1 MTAIFERVL
10 NMSLTGSI
18 VIAVV
23 LLARLLLRRAPK
35 IYSYMLWA
43 VVLFRL
49 LCPISLSA
57 GLSVLKPLPVTTSQ
71 GLSTVTYRP
80 VEPVTPASG
89 ELGQEVARPESAETV
104 KAKTG
109 AQAMTLA
116 AAVWL
121 TVGGALAGCSLV
133 QYTVLRRKLREA
145 VPYRGEILLS
155 DNIRTPFVMGVL
167 SPKIYLPWDTPQEE
181 RRFIIAHERQHIH
194 RGDPLWKL
202 LGYLALCV
210 HWFNPLVWLAFFL
223 GGKDMEMSCD
233 EAVLNRLGEDIR
245 ADYSQALLRL
255 ATHKRLIAG
264 MPLAFGEGETK
275 GRVRNMARWRRPK
288 VWVSGICAV
297 LCLAVLAV
305 CALNPQKSDST
316 PVGAV
321 VTAEERLNIRAKA
334 SASSVVVGSYE
345 HGTAITILERKG
357 GWGRTDRGWIA
368 LDYVTLSEDSIS
380 GTTGSA
386 SISGTT
392 GSASMGIWG
401 LYYTLPEG
409 CVQVTLEA
417 SQERNEQELRE
428 GNTVIGGVRA
438 FKIPSDI
445 SGADWLEELVFPEWG
460 MENVGYMASGTLASG
475 YTVEFFSDVPE
486 GQPKTLLNRHN
497 VYLWENRIYDV
508 WFNEYTVSP
517 EVESAILRTVSFGSD
532 TAEVSSSVPIDLA
545 MLPESVS
552 LKSGENGAILFVKD
566 GETIGAIDTYDIPD
580 SVENPYADFKWLA
593 EAGVSDADDQM
604 IIEKELIL
612 SGGSSLYGDW
622 EIEVESDVIPS
633 QPQTVK
639 RWHTF
644 FIAERKVYDVWFDLT
659 KISEGEYWNLMSLM
673 VNGEPEETTLG
684 QDAHW
689 GESFLSNDGTVSFQ
703 ADISY
708 DPTEPAEEGT
718 LSAPE
723 MLAAVKREMQAGT
736 MDGFGLGTKEMGY
749 TDVEC
754 FVNLTDLVLETR
766 KTDSGE
772 EIPQLIVMGFVIY
785 KFSDGNTIGQELGI
799 HELMAL
805 DARDGSFLSGFGR
818 VS

>member
-10 NMSLTGSI
+10 NMSLTGGI

-23 LLARLLLRRAPK
+23 LLVRLLLRRAPK

-80 VEPVTPASG
+80 VEPVIPAYG
-89 ELGQEVARPESAETV
+89 EIGQEVARAESAETV
-104 KAKTG
+104 KTETG

-133 QYTVLRRKLREA
+133 QYIVLRRKLREA

-321 VTAEERLNIRAKA
+321 VTAEKPLNIRAEA
-334 SASSVVVGSYE
+334 SALSAVVGSYE
-345 HGTAITILERKG
+345 PGTAITILERRD
-357 GWGRTDRGWIA
+357 GWGRTDRGWIFM
-368 LDYVTLSEDSIS
+368 DYVTLSENALF
-380 GTTGSA
+380 GTTGEA
-386 SISGTT
+386 SI
-392 GSASMGIWG
+392 GIWD

-409 CVQVTLEA
+409 CVQMTLEA
-417 SQERNEQELRE
+417 SEDRDEEELRE

-460 MENVGYMASGTLASG
+460 MENVGYSAGGNLTSG

-508 WFNEYTVSP
+508 WFNGYTVSP
-517 EVESAILRTVSFGSD
+517 EVESAILNTLSFGIEK
-532 TAEVSSSVPIDLA
+532 AVIPSSLPIDLA
-545 MLPESVS
+545 MLPENVS
-552 LKSGENGAILFVKD
+552 LKSGKNRAILFVKD
-566 GETIGAIDTYDIPD
+566 GETVGQIDTYDIPD
-580 SVENPYADFKWLA
+580 SVENPYVDYYPWLA
-593 EAGVSDADDQM
+593 EAGISDVNDY
-604 IIEKELIL
+604 ELIR

-622 EIEVESDVIPS
+622 DLQAESDVIPG

-659 KISEGEYWNLMSLM
+659 KISEGEYRNLMSLM
-673 VNGEPEETTLG
+673 VNGEPEETTLS

-708 DPTEPAEEGT
+708 DPTAPAEEGT

-736 MDGFGLGTKEMGY
+736 MDGFGLGTKELGY

-785 KFSDGNTIGQELGI
+785 RFSDGNTVGQELGI

>member
-1 MTAIFERVL
+1 MMAIFERVL

-35 IYSYMLWA
+35 VYSYMLWS

-57 GLSVLKPLPVTTSQ
+57 GLSVLKPLPVTTTQ

-89 ELGQEVARPESAETV
+89 EIGQEDAKPESAETA
-104 KAKTG
+104 KAETG
-109 AQAMTLA
+109 DQAITLA

-133 QYTVLRRKLREA
+133 QYTILRRKLREA

-155 DNIRTPFVMGVL
+155 DKIRTPFVMGVL

-202 LGYLALCV
+202 LGYAALCI

-321 VTAEERLNIRAKA
+321 VTAEKPLNIRAEA
-334 SASSVVVGSYE
+334 SALSAVVGSYE
-345 HGTAITILERKG
+345 PGTAITILERKD
-357 GWGRTDRGWIA
+357 GWGRTDRGWIFM
-368 LDYVTLSEDSIS
+368 DYVTLSENALF
-380 GTTGSA
+380 GTIGEA
-386 SISGTT
+386 SI
-392 GSASMGIWG
+392 GIWD

-409 CVQVTLEA
+409 CVQMTLEA
-417 SQERNEQELRE
+417 SEDRDEEELRE

-460 MENVGYMASGTLASG
+460 MENVGYMASGTLNSG

-508 WFNEYTVSP
+508 WFNGYTVSP
-517 EVESAILRTVSFGSD
+517 EVESAILNTLSFGIEK
-532 TAEVSSSVPIDLA
+532 AVIPSSLPIDLA

-552 LKSGENGAILFVKD
+552 LKSGKNRAILFVKD
-566 GETIGAIDTYDIPD
+566 GETVGQIDTYDIPD
-580 SVENPYADFKWLA
+580 SVENPYADFDWLA
-593 EAGVSDADDQM
+593 EAGVSDVSDSSLARM
-604 IIEKELIL
+604 A
-612 SGGSSLYGDW
+612 GGSLYGDW
-622 EIEVESDVIPS
+622 ELTAESDVPPG
-633 QPQTVK
+633 QPQTVN
-639 RWHTF
+639 RMHTF
-644 FIAERKVYDVWFDLT
+644 FIADRKVYDVWFDLM
-659 KISEGEYWNLMSLM
+659 KISAGEYGNLMSLM
-673 VNGEPEETTLG
+673 VNGEPEETTVATQPPQEG
-684 QDAHW
+684 SEYW
-689 GESFLSNDGTVSFQ
+689 GESFPSDDGTVTFQ
-703 ADISY
+703 ADVYY
-708 DPTEPAEEGT
+708 DPAQLTGEGVMTPAE
-718 LSAPE
+718 LIS
-723 MLAAVKREMQAGT
+723 AVKREMQAGT

-754 FVNLTDLVLETR
+754 FVNLTGLHLEQRQEKPVLVVE
-766 KTDSGE
+766 
-772 EIPQLIVMGFVIY
+772 GFVIY

>member
-57 GLSVLKPLPVTTSQ
+57 GLSVLKPLPVTTTQ

-89 ELGQEVARPESAETV
+89 EIGQENARQESAETG

-155 DNIRTPFVMGVL
+155 DKIRTPFVMGVL

-202 LGYLALCV
+202 LGYAALCV

-316 PVGAV
+316 PMRAV
-321 VTAEERLNIRAKA
+321 VTTEKPLNIRAEA
-334 SASSVVVGSYE
+334 SARSVVVGRYE
-345 HGTAITILERKG
+345 PGTAITILERKD
-357 GWGRTDRGWIA
+357 GWGRTDRGWIFM
-368 LDYVTLSEDSIS
+368 DYVTLSENALFGI
-380 GTTGSA
+380 TGEA
-386 SISGTT
+386 SI
-392 GSASMGIWG
+392 GIWD

-409 CVQVTLEA
+409 CVQMTLEA
-417 SQERNEQELRE
+417 SEDRDEEELRE

-517 EVESAILRTVSFGSD
+517 EVESAILKTVSFGSD
-532 TAEVSSSVPIDLA
+532 TAVIPSSLPIDLA

-552 LKSGENGAILFVKD
+552 LKSGKNRAILFVKD
-566 GETIGAIDTYDIPD
+566 GETVGQIDTYDIPD
-580 SVENPYADFKWLA
+580 SVENPYVDYYPWLA
-593 EAGVSDADDQM
+593 EAGISDVNDY
-604 IIEKELIL
+604 ELIR

-622 EIEVESDVIPS
+622 ELTAESDVIPG

-659 KISEGEYWNLMSLM
+659 KISEGEYRNLMSLM
-673 VNGEPEETTLG
+673 VNGEPEETTIATQSPQEG
-684 QDAHW
+684 SEYW
-689 GESFLSNDGTVSFQ
+689 GESFLSDDGTVTFQ
-703 ADISY
+703 ADVYY
-708 DPTEPAEEGT
+708 DPAQLTGEGVMTQAE
-718 LSAPE
+718 LIS
-723 MLAAVKREMQAGT
+723 AVKREMQAGT

-754 FVNLTDLVLETR
+754 FVNLTGLHLEQRQEKPVLVVE
-766 KTDSGE
+766 
-772 EIPQLIVMGFVIY
+772 GFVIY

-818 VS
+818 AS

>member
-80 VEPVTPASG
+80 VEPVIPASG
-89 ELGQEVARPESAETV
+89 EIGQEDVRPEPAETV
-104 KAKTG
+104 KAETG
-109 AQAMTLA
+109 LQAMTLA
-116 AAVWL
+116 AAIWL

-133 QYTVLRRKLREA
+133 QYIVLRRKLREA
-145 VPYRGEILLS
+145 APYRGEVYLS
-155 DNIRTPFVMGVL
+155 DSIATPFVMGVIA
-167 SPKIYLPWDTPQEE
+167 PKIYLPSDTPIAE
-181 RRFIIAHERQHIH
+181 RRFIIAHERHHLH

-316 PVGAV
+316 PMGAV
-321 VTAEERLNIRAKA
+321 VTAEKRLNIRAEA
-334 SASSVVVGSYE
+334 SARSAVVGRYE
-345 HGTAITILERKG
+345 PGTAITILERKD
-357 GWGRTDRGWIA
+357 GWGRTDRGWIFM
-368 LDYVTLSEDSIS
+368 DYVTLSENALF
-380 GTTGSA
+380 GTIGEA
-386 SISGTT
+386 SI
-392 GSASMGIWG
+392 GIWD

-409 CVQVTLEA
+409 CVQMTLEA
-417 SQERNEQELRE
+417 SEDRDEEELRE

-532 TAEVSSSVPIDLA
+532 TAAIPSSLPIDLA
-545 MLPESVS
+545 MLPENVS
-552 LKSGENGAILFVKD
+552 LKSGKNRAILFVKD
-566 GETIGAIDTYDIPD
+566 GETVGQIDTYDIPD
-580 SVENPYADFKWLA
+580 SVENPYVDYYPWLA
-593 EAGVSDADDQM
+593 EAGISDVNDY
-604 IIEKELIL
+604 ELIR

-622 EIEVESDVIPS
+622 DLQAESDVIPG

-673 VNGEPEETTLG
+673 VNGEPEETTLS

-708 DPTEPAEEGT
+708 DPTAPAEEGT

>member
-80 VEPVTPASG
+80 VEPVIPASG
-89 ELGQEVARPESAETV
+89 EIGQEAARPEPAETV
-104 KAKTG
+104 KTETV

-133 QYTVLRRKLREA
+133 QYIVLRRKLREA
-145 VPYRGEILLS
+145 APYRGEILLS
-155 DNIRTPFVMGVL
+155 DKIRTPFVMGVL
-167 SPKIYLPWDTPQEE
+167 SPRIYLPWDTPQEE

-321 VTAEERLNIRAKA
+321 VTTEKPLNIRAEA
-334 SASSVVVGSYE
+334 SARSAVVGSYE
-345 HGTAITILERKG
+345 PGTAITILERRD
-357 GWGRTDRGWIA
+357 GWGRTDRGWIFM
-368 LDYVTLSEDSIS
+368 DYVTLSENALF
-380 GTTGSA
+380 GTTGEA
-386 SISGTT
+386 SI
-392 GSASMGIWG
+392 GIWD

-409 CVQVTLEA
+409 CVQMTLEA
-417 SQERNEQELRE
+417 SEDRDEEELRE

-552 LKSGENGAILFVKD
+552 LKSGKNRAILFVKD

-580 SVENPYADFKWLA
+580 SVENPYVAYYPWLA
-593 EAGVSDADDQM
+593 EAGISDVNDY
-604 IIEKELIL
+604 ELIR

-622 EIEVESDVIPS
+622 ELTAESDVIPG

-673 VNGEPEETTLG
+673 VNGEPEETTLS

-689 GESFLSNDGTVSFQ
+689 DESFLSNDGTVSFQ

-708 DPTEPAEEGT
+708 DPTAPAEEGT

-772 EIPQLIVMGFVIY
+772 EIAQLIVMGFVIY

-799 HELMAL
+799 RELMAL

>member
-57 GLSVLKPLPVTTSQ
+57 GLSVLKPLPVTTTQ

-80 VEPVTPASG
+80 VEPVVPASG
-89 ELGQEVARPESAETV
+89 EIGQEAARPEPAETV
-104 KAKTG
+104 KTETG

-133 QYTVLRRKLREA
+133 QYIVLRRKLREA
-145 VPYRGEILLS
+145 APYRGEVYLS
-155 DNIRTPFVMGVL
+155 DSIATPFVMGVIA
-167 SPKIYLPWDTPQEE
+167 PKIYLPSDTPKAE
-181 RRFIIAHERQHIH
+181 RRFIIAHERHHLH

-305 CALNPQKSDST
+305 CALNPQKADST

-321 VTAEERLNIRAKA
+321 VTTEKPLNIRAEA
-334 SASSVVVGSYE
+334 SALSAVVGSYE
-345 HGTAITILERKG
+345 PGTAITILERKD
-357 GWGRTDRGWIA
+357 GWGRTDRGWIFM
-368 LDYVTLSEDSIS
+368 DYVTLSEDSIS
-380 GTTGSA
+380 GTTGEA
-386 SISGTT
+386 SI
-392 GSASMGIWG
+392 GIWD

-409 CVQVTLEA
+409 CVQMTLEA
-417 SQERNEQELRE
+417 SEDRDEEELRE

-460 MENVGYMASGTLASG
+460 MENVGYMASGTLNSG

-486 GQPKTLLNRHN
+486 GQPKTLRNRHN
-497 VYLWENRIYDV
+497 VYWWENRIYDV

-517 EVESAILRTVSFGSD
+517 EVESAILKTVSFGSD
-532 TAEVSSSVPIDLA
+532 TAAIPSSLPIDLA

-604 IIEKELIL
+604 IIDKELIL

-622 EIEVESDVIPS
+622 EIEVESDVIPG

-659 KISEGEYWNLMSLM
+659 KISEGEYRNLMSLM
-673 VNGEPEETTLG
+673 VNGEPEETTLS

-703 ADISY
+703 ADVYY
-708 DPTEPAEEGT
+708 DPAQLTGEGVMTQAE
-718 LSAPE
+718 LIS
-723 MLAAVKREMQAGT
+723 AVKREMQAGT

-754 FVNLTDLVLETR
+754 FVNLTGLHLEQRQEKPVLVVE
-766 KTDSGE
+766 
-772 EIPQLIVMGFVIY
+772 GFVIY
-785 KFSDGNTIGQELGI
+785 KFSDGNSIGQELGI
-799 HELMAL
+799 RELMAL

>member
-80 VEPVTPASG
+80 VEPVIPASG
-89 ELGQEVARPESAETV
+89 EIGQEDARPEPAETV
-104 KAKTG
+104 KAATG

-133 QYTVLRRKLREA
+133 QYIVLRRKLREA
-145 VPYRGEILLS
+145 VPYRGEILIS
-155 DNIRTPFVMGVL
+155 DKIRTPFVMGVL

-202 LGYLALCV
+202 LGYLALCI

-321 VTAEERLNIRAKA
+321 VTAEKPLNIRAEA
-334 SASSVVVGSYE
+334 SALSAVVGSYE
-345 HGTAITILERKG
+345 PGTAITILERKDD
-357 GWGRTDRGWIA
+357 WGRTDLGWIA
-368 LDYVTLSEDSIS
+368 LDYVTLSENAIS
-380 GTTGSA
+380 GTTGAA
-386 SISGTT
+386 SI
-392 GSASMGIWG
+392 GIWD

-409 CVQVTLEA
+409 CVQMTLEA
-417 SQERNEQELRE
+417 SEDRNEKELRE

-460 MENVGYMASGTLASG
+460 MENVGYMASGTLNSG
-475 YTVEFFSDVPE
+475 YTVDFFSDVPE

-532 TAEVSSSVPIDLA
+532 TLAVPSSVPIDLA
-545 MLPESVS
+545 MLPENVS
-552 LKSGENGAILFVKD
+552 LKSGKNRAILFVKD
-566 GETIGAIDTYDIPD
+566 GETIGAIDTFDIPD
-580 SVENPYADFKWLA
+580 SVENPYADFDWLA
-593 EAGVSDADDQM
+593 EAGVADVSDSSLARM
-604 IIEKELIL
+604 A
-612 SGGSSLYGDW
+612 GSSLYGDW
-622 EIEVESDVIPS
+622 ELTAESDVPPG
-633 QPQTVK
+633 QPQTVN
-639 RWHTF
+639 RMHTF
-644 FIAERKVYDVWFDLT
+644 FIADRKVYDVWFDLT
-659 KISEGEYWNLMSLM
+659 KISEGEYQNLMSLM
-673 VNGEPEETTLG
+673 VNGEPEETTVATQPSQEG
-684 QDAHW
+684 SEYW
-689 GESFLSNDGTVSFQ
+689 GESFLSDDGTVTFQ
-703 ADISY
+703 ADVYY
-708 DPTEPAEEGT
+708 DPAQLTGEGVMTPAE
-718 LSAPE
+718 LIS
-723 MLAAVKREMQAGT
+723 AVKREMQAGT

-754 FVNLTDLVLETR
+754 FVNLNLLHLEQRQEKQVLVVE
-766 KTDSGE
+766 
-772 EIPQLIVMGFVIY
+772 GFVIY

>member
-49 LCPISLSA
+49 LCPFSLSA
-57 GLSVLKPLPVTTSQ
+57 GLSVLKPLPVTTTQ

-80 VEPVTPASG
+80 VESVTPASG
-89 ELGQEVARPESAETV
+89 ETGQEKAKPESAETA
-104 KAKTG
+104 KAEAGLQT
-109 AQAMTLA
+109 MTLA

-121 TVGGALAGCSLV
+121 TVSGALAGCSLV

-155 DNIRTPFVMGVL
+155 DKIRTPFVMGVL

-321 VTAEERLNIRAKA
+321 VTTEKPLNIRAKA
-334 SASSVVVGSYE
+334 SALSAVVGSYE
-345 HGTAITILERKG
+345 PGTAITILERKDD
-357 GWGRTDRGWIA
+357 WGRTDLGWIA
-368 LDYVTLSEDSIS
+368 LHYVTLSENAIS
-380 GTTGSA
+380 GITGP
-386 SISGTT
+386 
-392 GSASMGIWG
+392 ASMGIWD

-409 CVQVTLEA
+409 CVQMTLEA
-417 SQERNEQELRE
+417 SEDRNEKELRE

-497 VYLWENRIYDV
+497 VYWWENRIYDV
-508 WFNEYTVSP
+508 WFNGYTVSP
-517 EVESAILRTVSFGSD
+517 EVESAILNTLSFGSE
-532 TAEVSSSVPIDLA
+532 TAAVPSSLPIDLA

-566 GETIGAIDTYDIPD
+566 GETVGQIDTYDIPD
-580 SVENPYADFKWLA
+580 SVENPYVDYYPWLA
-593 EAGVSDADDQM
+593 EAGISDVNDD
-604 IIEKELIL
+604 ELIR

-622 EIEVESDVIPS
+622 ELTAESDVIPG

-673 VNGEPEETTLG
+673 VNGEPEETTLS

-708 DPTEPAEEGT
+708 DPTAPAEEGT
-718 LSAPE
+718 MSAPE

-736 MDGFGLGTKEMGY
+736 MDGFGLGTKELGY

-785 KFSDGNTIGQELGI
+785 RFSDGNTIGQELGI

>member
-80 VEPVTPASG
+80 VEPVIPASG
-89 ELGQEVARPESAETV
+89 ETGQEVARPEPAETV
-104 KAKTG
+104 KAETG
-109 AQAMTLA
+109 AQTMTLA

-155 DNIRTPFVMGVL
+155 DKIRTPFVMGVL

-181 RRFIIAHERQHIH
+181 RHFIIAHERQHIH

-297 LCLAVLAV
+297 LCLVVLAV

-316 PVGAV
+316 PMGAV
-321 VTAEERLNIRAKA
+321 VTTEKPLNIRAKA
-334 SASSVVVGSYE
+334 SASSVVVGRYE
-345 HGTAITILERKG
+345 PGTAITILERRD
-357 GWGRTDRGWIA
+357 GWGRTDRGWIFM
-368 LDYVTLSEDSIS
+368 DYVTLSENAIS

-386 SISGTT
+386 IIAIT
-392 GSASMGIWG
+392 GSASIDVWD

-409 CVQVTLEA
+409 CTQMTVEA
-417 SQERNEQELRE
+417 GEDRNEQELRE

-460 MENVGYMASGTLASG
+460 MENVGYMASGSLASG

-517 EVESAILRTVSFGSD
+517 EVENAILKTVSFGSD
-532 TAEVSSSVPIDLA
+532 TLAVPSSVPIDLA
-545 MLPESVS
+545 MLPENVS
-552 LKSGENGAILFVKD
+552 QKSGENGAILFVKD

-580 SVENPYADFKWLA
+580 SVENPYADFDWLA
-593 EAGVSDADDQM
+593 EAGVADVSDSSLARM
-604 IIEKELIL
+604 A
-612 SGGSSLYGDW
+612 GSSLYGDW
-622 EIEVESDVIPS
+622 DLQAESDVIPG

-644 FIAERKVYDVWFDLT
+644 FIADRKVYDVWFDLT
-659 KISEGEYWNLMSLM
+659 KISEGEYRNLMSLM
-673 VNGEPEETTLG
+673 VNGEPEETTVATQPSQEG
-684 QDAHW
+684 SEYW
-689 GESFLSNDGTVSFQ
+689 GESFPSDDGTVTFQ
-703 ADISY
+703 ADVYY
-708 DPTEPAEEGT
+708 DPAQLTGEGI

-754 FVNLTDLVLETR
+754 FVNLTGLHLEQRQEKPVLVVE
-766 KTDSGE
+766 
-772 EIPQLIVMGFVIY
+772 GFVIY
-785 KFSDGNTIGQELGI
+785 KFSDGNSIGQELGI
-799 HELMAL
+799 RELMAL

>member
-80 VEPVTPASG
+80 VEPVIPAFG
-89 ELGQEVARPESAETV
+89 EIGQEDARPEPAETV
-104 KAKTG
+104 KTETG

-133 QYTVLRRKLREA
+133 QYIVLRRKLREA
-145 VPYRGEILLS
+145 APYRGEVYLS
-155 DNIRTPFVMGVL
+155 DSIATPFVMGVIA
-167 SPKIYLPWDTPQEE
+167 PKIYLPSDTPKAE
-181 RRFIIAHERQHIH
+181 RRFIIAHERHHLH

-233 EAVLNRLGEDIR
+233 EAVLNCLGEDIR

-321 VTAEERLNIRAKA
+321 VTAEKPLNIRAKA

-345 HGTAITILERKG
+345 PGTAITILERKG
-357 GWGRTDRGWIA
+357 GWGRTDRGWIFM
-368 LDYVTLSEDSIS
+368 DYVTLSENAIS

-386 SISGTT
+386 IIAIT
-392 GSASMGIWG
+392 GSASIDVWD

-409 CVQVTLEA
+409 CTQMTVEA
-417 SQERNEQELRE
+417 GEDRNEQELRE

-486 GQPKTLLNRHN
+486 GQPKTLRNRHN
-497 VYLWENRIYDV
+497 VYWWENRIYDV

-517 EVESAILRTVSFGSD
+517 EVESAILNTLSFGSE
-532 TAEVSSSVPIDLA
+532 TAIPSSLPIDLA

-552 LKSGENGAILFVKD
+552 LKSGKNRAILFVKD

-580 SVENPYADFKWLA
+580 SVENPYADFDWLA
-593 EAGVSDADDQM
+593 EAGISDVNDD
-604 IIEKELIL
+604 ELIR
-612 SGGSSLYGDW
+612 SGGSSHYGDW
-622 EIEVESDVIPS
+622 DLQAESDVIPG
-633 QPQTVK
+633 QPQMVK

-673 VNGEPEETTLG
+673 VNGEPEETTLS

-689 GESFLSNDGTVSFQ
+689 DESFLSNDGTVSFQ

-708 DPTEPAEEGT
+708 DPTAPAEEGT

-736 MDGFGLGTKEMGY
+736 MDGFGLGTKELGY
-749 TDVEC
+749 TGVEC

>member
-80 VEPVTPASG
+80 VEPVIPASG
-89 ELGQEVARPESAETV
+89 ELGQEDERPEPAETV

-133 QYTVLRRKLREA
+133 QYIVLRRKLREA
-145 VPYRGEILLS
+145 APYRGEVYLS
-155 DNIRTPFVMGVL
+155 DSIATPFVMGVIA
-167 SPKIYLPWDTPQEE
+167 PKIYLPSDTPKAE
-181 RRFIIAHERQHIH
+181 RRFIIAHERHHLH

-297 LCLAVLAV
+297 LCLVVLAV

-316 PVGAV
+316 PMRAV
-321 VTAEERLNIRAKA
+321 VTTEKPLNIRAEA
-334 SASSVVVGSYE
+334 SARSVVVGRYE
-345 HGTAITILERKG
+345 PGTAITILERRD
-357 GWGRTDRGWIA
+357 GWGRTDRGWIFM
-368 LDYVTLSEDSIS
+368 DYVTLSENALF
-380 GTTGSA
+380 GTTGEA
-386 SISGTT
+386 SI
-392 GSASMGIWG
+392 GIWD

-409 CVQVTLEA
+409 CVQMTLEA
-417 SQERNEQELRE
+417 SEDRDEEELRE

-532 TAEVSSSVPIDLA
+532 TAVIPSSLPIDLA

-552 LKSGENGAILFVKD
+552 LKSGKNRAILFVKD
-566 GETIGAIDTYDIPD
+566 GETVGQIDTYDIPD
-580 SVENPYADFKWLA
+580 SVENPYVDYYPWLA
-593 EAGVSDADDQM
+593 EAGISDVNDY
-604 IIEKELIL
+604 ELIR

-622 EIEVESDVIPS
+622 ELTAESDVIPG

-644 FIAERKVYDVWFDLT
+644 FIADRKVYDVWFDLT

-708 DPTEPAEEGT
+708 DPTAPAEEGT

>member
-80 VEPVTPASG
+80 VEPVIPASG
-89 ELGQEVARPESAETV
+89 EIGQEDARPEPAETV
-104 KAKTG
+104 KAETG
-109 AQAMTLA
+109 DQAMTLA

-155 DNIRTPFVMGVL
+155 DKIRTPFVMGVL

-233 EAVLNRLGEDIR
+233 EAVLDRLGEGIR

-321 VTAEERLNIRAKA
+321 VTTEKPLNIRAEA
-334 SASSVVVGSYE
+334 SARSAVVGRYE
-345 HGTAITILERKG
+345 PGTAITILERKD
-357 GWGRTDRGWIA
+357 GWGRTDRGWIFM
-368 LDYVTLSEDSIS
+368 DYVTLSENALF
-380 GTTGSA
+380 GTTGEA
-386 SISGTT
+386 SI
-392 GSASMGIWG
+392 GIWD

-409 CVQVTLEA
+409 CVQLTLEA
-417 SQERNEQELRE
+417 SEDRDEEELRE

-517 EVESAILRTVSFGSD
+517 EVENAILKTVSFGSD

-545 MLPESVS
+545 MLPENVS
-552 LKSGENGAILFVKD
+552 LKSGKNRAILFVKD
-566 GETIGAIDTYDIPD
+566 GETVGQIDTYDIPD
-580 SVENPYADFKWLA
+580 SVENPYADFDWLA
-593 EAGVSDADDQM
+593 EAGVADVSDSS
-604 IIEKELIL
+604 LIL
-612 SGGSSLYGDW
+612 MAGSSLYGDW
-622 EIEVESDVIPS
+622 DLQAESDVIPG
-633 QPQTVK
+633 QPQTVR

-659 KISEGEYWNLMSLM
+659 KISEGEYRNLMSLM
-673 VNGEPEETTLG
+673 VNGEPEETTVATQPPQEG
-684 QDAHW
+684 SEYW

-703 ADISY
+703 ADVYY
-708 DPTEPAEEGT
+708 DPAQLTGEGVMTQAE
-718 LSAPE
+718 LIS
-723 MLAAVKREMQAGT
+723 AVKREMQAGT

-754 FVNLTDLVLETR
+754 FVNLTGLHLEQRQEKPVLVVE
-766 KTDSGE
+766 
-772 EIPQLIVMGFVIY
+772 GFVIY
-785 KFSDGNTIGQELGI
+785 KFSDGNSIGQELGI
-799 HELMAL
+799 RELMAL

>member
-57 GLSVLKPLPVTTSQ
+57 SLSVLKPLPVTTTQ

-80 VEPVTPASG
+80 VEPVVPAFG
-89 ELGQEVARPESAETV
+89 EIGQEDARPEPAETV
-104 KAKTG
+104 KAETG
-109 AQAMTLA
+109 LQAMTLA

-145 VPYRGEILLS
+145 VPYRGEILIS
-155 DNIRTPFVMGVL
+155 DKIRTPFVMGVL

-202 LGYLALCV
+202 LGYAALCV

-297 LCLAVLAV
+297 LCLVVLAV

-316 PVGAV
+316 PMRAV
-321 VTAEERLNIRAKA
+321 VTTEKPLNIRAEA
-334 SASSVVVGSYE
+334 SARSAVVGRYE
-345 HGTAITILERKG
+345 PGTAITILERRD
-357 GWGRTDRGWIA
+357 GWGRTDRGWIFM
-368 LDYVTLSEDSIS
+368 DYVTLSENALF
-380 GTTGSA
+380 GTTGEA
-386 SISGTT
+386 SI
-392 GSASMGIWG
+392 GIWD

-497 VYLWENRIYDV
+497 VYLWENQIYDV

-517 EVESAILRTVSFGSD
+517 EVESAILRTVRFGSD

-552 LKSGENGAILFVKD
+552 QKSGENGAILFVKD
-566 GETIGAIDTYDIPD
+566 GETVGQIDTYDIPD
-580 SVENPYADFKWLA
+580 SVENPYADFDWLA
-593 EAGVSDADDQM
+593 EAGVADVSDSSLARM
-604 IIEKELIL
+604 A
-612 SGGSSLYGDW
+612 GGSLYGDW
-622 EIEVESDVIPS
+622 ELTAESDVPPG
-633 QPQTVK
+633 QPQTVN
-639 RWHTF
+639 RMHTF
-644 FIAERKVYDVWFDLT
+644 FIAERKVYDVWFDLM
-659 KISEGEYWNLMSLM
+659 KISEGEYRNLMSLM
-673 VNGEPEETTLG
+673 VNGEPEETTVATQPPQEG
-684 QDAHW
+684 SEYW
-689 GESFLSNDGTVSFQ
+689 GESFLSDDGTVSFQ
-703 ADISY
+703 ADVYY
-708 DPTEPAEEGT
+708 DPAQLTGEGVMTPAE
-718 LSAPE
+718 LIS
-723 MLAAVKREMQAGT
+723 AVKREMQAGT

-799 HELMAL
+799 RELMAL

>member
-57 GLSVLKPLPVTTSQ
+57 GLSVLKPLPVTTTQ
-71 GLSTVTYRP
+71 GLSTVTYRS
-80 VEPVTPASG
+80 VEPVIPASG
-89 ELGQEVARPESAETV
+89 EIGQEVARAESAETV
-104 KAKTG
+104 KAETG

-133 QYTVLRRKLREA
+133 QYIVLRRKLREA
-145 VPYRGEILLS
+145 APYRGEVYLS
-155 DNIRTPFVMGVL
+155 DSIATPFVMGVIA
-167 SPKIYLPWDTPQEE
+167 PKIYLPSDTPIAE
-181 RRFIIAHERQHIH
+181 RRFIIAHERHHLH

-202 LGYLALCV
+202 LGYMALCV

-297 LCLAVLAV
+297 LCLVVLAV

-316 PVGAV
+316 PMGAV
-321 VTAEERLNIRAKA
+321 VTTEKPLNIRAKA
-334 SASSVVVGSYE
+334 SASSVVVGRYE
-345 HGTAITILERKG
+345 PGTAITILERRD
-357 GWGRTDRGWIA
+357 GWGRTDRGWIFM
-368 LDYVTLSEDSIS
+368 DYVTLSENAIS

-386 SISGTT
+386 IIAIT
-392 GSASMGIWG
+392 GSASIDVWD

-409 CVQVTLEA
+409 CTQMTVEA
-417 SQERNEQELRE
+417 GEDRNEQELRE

-517 EVESAILRTVSFGSD
+517 EVESAILNTLSFGSE
-532 TAEVSSSVPIDLA
+532 TAIPSSLPIDLA
-545 MLPESVS
+545 MLPENVS

-566 GETIGAIDTYDIPD
+566 GETVGQIDTYDIPD
-580 SVENPYADFKWLA
+580 SVENPYADYYPWLA
-593 EAGVSDADDQM
+593 EAGISDVNDD
-604 IIEKELIL
+604 ELIR

-622 EIEVESDVIPS
+622 DLQAESDVIPG

-673 VNGEPEETTLG
+673 VNGEPEETTLS

-708 DPTEPAEEGT
+708 DPTAPAEEGT

-736 MDGFGLGTKEMGY
+736 MDGFGLGTQEMGY

-805 DARDGSFLSGFGR
+805 DARDGSVLSGFGR

>member
-1 MTAIFERVL
+1 M
-10 NMSLTGSI
+10 
-18 VIAVV
+18 
-23 LLARLLLRRAPK
+23 
-35 IYSYMLWA
+35 
-43 VVLFRL
+43 
-49 LCPISLSA
+49 
-57 GLSVLKPLPVTTSQ
+57 
-71 GLSTVTYRP
+71 
-80 VEPVTPASG
+80 
-89 ELGQEVARPESAETV
+89 
-104 KAKTG
+104 
-109 AQAMTLA
+109 
-116 AAVWL
+116 
-121 TVGGALAGCSLV
+121 
-133 QYTVLRRKLREA
+133 
-145 VPYRGEILLS
+145 
-155 DNIRTPFVMGVL
+155 
-167 SPKIYLPWDTPQEE
+167 
-181 RRFIIAHERQHIH
+181 
-194 RGDPLWKL
+194 
-202 LGYLALCV
+202 
-210 HWFNPLVWLAFFL
+210 
-223 GGKDMEMSCD
+223 
-233 EAVLNRLGEDIR
+233 
-245 ADYSQALLRL
+245 
-255 ATHKRLIAG
+255 
-264 MPLAFGEGETK
+264 
-275 GRVRNMARWRRPK
+275 
-288 VWVSGICAV
+288 

-316 PVGAV
+316 PMGAV
-321 VTAEERLNIRAKA
+321 VTTEKPLNIRAKA

-345 HGTAITILERKG
+345 PGTAITILERKG
-357 GWGRTDRGWIA
+357 GWGRTDRGWIFM
-368 LDYVTLSEDSIS
+368 DYVTLSEN
-380 GTTGSA
+380 A
-386 SISGTT
+386 ISGTT
-392 GSASMGIWG
+392 GSASMGIWD

-475 YTVEFFSDVPE
+475 YTVDFFSDVPE

-497 VYLWENRIYDV
+497 VYLWENQIYDV

-517 EVESAILRTVSFGSD
+517 EVENAILKTVSFGSD
-532 TAEVSSSVPIDLA
+532 TLAVPSSVPIDLA

-552 LKSGENGAILFVKD
+552 LKSGENGATLFVKD

-580 SVENPYADFKWLA
+580 SVENPYADYPWLA
-593 EAGVSDADDQM
+593 EAGISDVNDD
-604 IIEKELIL
+604 ELIR

-622 EIEVESDVIPS
+622 ELTAESDVIPG
-633 QPQTVK
+633 QPQMVK

-673 VNGEPEETTLG
+673 VNGEPEETTLS

-708 DPTEPAEEGT
+708 DPTAPAEEGT

-754 FVNLTDLVLETR
+754 FVNLTGLHLEQRQEKQVLVVE
-766 KTDSGE
+766 
-772 EIPQLIVMGFVIY
+772 GFVIY

>member
-57 GLSVLKPLPVTTSQ
+57 GLSVLKPLPVTTTQ

-80 VEPVTPASG
+80 VEPVIPASG
-89 ELGQEVARPESAETV
+89 EIGQEDARPEPAETV
-104 KAKTG
+104 KAETSL
-109 AQAMTLA
+109 QAMTLA

-133 QYTVLRRKLREA
+133 QYIVLRRKLREA
-145 VPYRGEILLS
+145 APYRGEVYLS
-155 DNIRTPFVMGVL
+155 DSIATPFVMGVIA
-167 SPKIYLPWDTPQEE
+167 PKIYLPSDTPIAE
-181 RRFIIAHERQHIH
+181 RRFIIAHERHHLH

-297 LCLAVLAV
+297 LCLVVLAV

-321 VTAEERLNIRAKA
+321 VTTEKRLNIRAEA
-334 SASSVVVGSYE
+334 SARSAVVGRYE
-345 HGTAITILERKG
+345 PGTAITILERKD
-357 GWGRTDRGWIA
+357 GWGRTDRGWIFM
-368 LDYVTLSEDSIS
+368 DYVTLSENALF
-380 GTTGSA
+380 GTIGEA
-386 SISGTT
+386 SI
-392 GSASMGIWG
+392 GIWD

-409 CVQVTLEA
+409 CVQMTLEA
-417 SQERNEQELRE
+417 SEDRDEEELRE

-497 VYLWENRIYDV
+497 VYLWENQIYDV

-517 EVESAILRTVSFGSD
+517 EVENAILKTVSFGSD
-532 TAEVSSSVPIDLA
+532 TLAVPSSVPIDLA
-545 MLPESVS
+545 MLPENVS
-552 LKSGENGAILFVKD
+552 QKSGENGAILFVKD

-580 SVENPYADFKWLA
+580 SVENPYVDYYPWLA
-593 EAGVSDADDQM
+593 EAGISDVNDY
-604 IIEKELIL
+604 ELIR

-622 EIEVESDVIPS
+622 ELTAESDVIPG

-673 VNGEPEETTLG
+673 VNGEPEETTVATQPSQEG
-684 QDAHW
+684 SEYW

-708 DPTEPAEEGT
+708 DPTAPAEEGI

>member
-1 MTAIFERVL
+1 MKYSETRK
-10 NMSLTGSI
+10 
-18 VIAVV
+18 
-23 LLARLLLRRAPK
+23 ARQT
-35 IYSYMLWA
+35 
-43 VVLFRL
+43 
-49 LCPISLSA
+49 PIEKS
-57 GLSVLKPLPVTTSQ
+57 
-71 GLSTVTYRP
+71 
-80 VEPVTPASG
+80 
-89 ELGQEVARPESAETV
+89 
-104 KAKTG
+104 
-109 AQAMTLA
+109 
-116 AAVWL
+116 
-121 TVGGALAGCSLV
+121 
-133 QYTVLRRKLREA
+133 
-145 VPYRGEILLS
+145 
-155 DNIRTPFVMGVL
+155 
-167 SPKIYLPWDTPQEE
+167 
-181 RRFIIAHERQHIH
+181 
-194 RGDPLWKL
+194 
-202 LGYLALCV
+202 
-210 HWFNPLVWLAFFL
+210 
-223 GGKDMEMSCD
+223 
-233 EAVLNRLGEDIR
+233 
-245 ADYSQALLRL
+245 
-255 ATHKRLIAG
+255 
-264 MPLAFGEGETK
+264 
-275 GRVRNMARWRRPK
+275 
-288 VWVSGICAV
+288 ICAV
-297 LCLAVLAV
+297 LCLVVLAV
-305 CALNPQKSDST
+305 CALNPQKADST

-321 VTAEERLNIRAKA
+321 VTAEKPLNIRAEA
-334 SASSVVVGSYE
+334 SALSAVVGSYE
-345 HGTAITILERKG
+345 PGTAITILERKD

-368 LDYVTLSEDSIS
+368 LVYVTLSENAIS
-380 GTTGSA
+380 GTTGEA
-386 SISGTT
+386 SI
-392 GSASMGIWG
+392 GIWD

-409 CVQVTLEA
+409 CVQLTLEA
-417 SQERNEQELRE
+417 SEDRNEQELRE

-460 MENVGYMASGTLASG
+460 MENVGYIASGTLNSG
-475 YTVEFFSDVPE
+475 YTVDFFSDVPE

-497 VYLWENRIYDV
+497 VYWWENRIYDV

-517 EVESAILRTVSFGSD
+517 EVERTILNTLSFGSE
-532 TAEVSSSVPIDLA
+532 TAAIPSSLPIDLA

-552 LKSGENGAILFVKD
+552 LKSGKNRAILFVKD
-566 GETIGAIDTYDIPD
+566 GETVGQIDTYDIPD
-580 SVENPYADFKWLA
+580 SVENPYVDYYPWLA
-593 EAGVSDADDQM
+593 EVGISDVDDY
-604 IIEKELIL
+604 ELIR

-622 EIEVESDVIPS
+622 DLTAESDVIPG

-639 RWHTF
+639 REHTF

-659 KISEGEYWNLMSLM
+659 KISEGEYRNLMSLM
-673 VNGEPEETTLG
+673 VNGEPEETTLS

-708 DPTEPAEEGT
+708 DPTTPAEEGT

-736 MDGFGLGTKEMGY
+736 MDGFGLGTKELGY

>member
-57 GLSVLKPLPVTTSQ
+57 GLSILKPLPVTTSQ

-80 VEPVTPASG
+80 VEPVIPASG
-89 ELGQEVARPESAETV
+89 EIGQEDVRPEPAETV
-104 KAKTG
+104 KAETG
-109 AQAMTLA
+109 LQAMTLA
-116 AAVWL
+116 AAAWL

-133 QYTVLRRKLREA
+133 QYIVLRRKLREA
-145 VPYRGEILLS
+145 VPYRGEVYLS
-155 DNIRTPFVMGVL
+155 DSIATPFVMGVIA
-167 SPKIYLPWDTPQEE
+167 PKIYLPSDTPKAE
-181 RRFIIAHERQHIH
+181 RRFIIAHERHHLH

-297 LCLAVLAV
+297 LCLVVLAV

-321 VTAEERLNIRAKA
+321 VTTEKPLNIRAEA
-334 SASSVVVGSYE
+334 SARSAVVGRYE
-345 HGTAITILERKG
+345 PGTAITILERKD
-357 GWGRTDRGWIA
+357 GWGRTDRGWIFM
-368 LDYVTLSEDSIS
+368 DYVTLSENALF
-380 GTTGSA
+380 GTIGEA
-386 SISGTT
+386 SI
-392 GSASMGIWG
+392 GIWD

-409 CVQVTLEA
+409 CVQMTLEA
-417 SQERNEQELRE
+417 SEDRDEEELRE

-497 VYLWENRIYDV
+497 VYLWENQIYDV

-517 EVESAILRTVSFGSD
+517 EVENAILKTVSFGSD

-545 MLPESVS
+545 MLPENVS
-552 LKSGENGAILFVKD
+552 QKSGENGATLFVKD
-566 GETIGAIDTYDIPD
+566 GERIGGIDTYDIPD
-580 SVENPYADFKWLA
+580 SVENPYADFDWLA
-593 EAGVSDADDQM
+593 EAGVADVSDSSLARM
-604 IIEKELIL
+604 A
-612 SGGSSLYGDW
+612 GSSLYGDW
-622 EIEVESDVIPS
+622 ELHAESDVPPG
-633 QPQTVK
+633 QPQTVN
-639 RWHTF
+639 RMHTF
-644 FIAERKVYDVWFDLT
+644 FIAGRKVYDVWFDLM
-659 KISEGEYWNLMSLM
+659 KISAGEYGNLMSLM
-673 VNGEPEETTLG
+673 VNGEPEETTVATQPPQEG
-684 QDAHW
+684 SEYW
-689 GESFLSNDGTVSFQ
+689 GESFLSDDGTVTFQ
-703 ADISY
+703 ADVYY
-708 DPTEPAEEGT
+708 DPAQLTGEGVMTPAE
-718 LSAPE
+718 LIS
-723 MLAAVKREMQAGT
+723 AVKREMQAGT

-754 FVNLTDLVLETR
+754 FVNLTELVLETR

>member
-80 VEPVTPASG
+80 VEPVIPASG
-89 ELGQEVARPESAETV
+89 EIGQEVARAESAETV
-104 KAKTG
+104 KTETG

-121 TVGGALAGCSLV
+121 TVGGALAGCSMV
-133 QYTVLRRKLREA
+133 QYIVLRRKLREA
-145 VPYRGEILLS
+145 VPYRGEVYLS
-155 DNIRTPFVMGVL
+155 DSIATPFVMGVIA
-167 SPKIYLPWDTPQEE
+167 PKIYLPSDTPIAE
-181 RRFIIAHERQHIH
+181 RRFIIAHERHHLH

-297 LCLAVLAV
+297 LCLVVLAV

-316 PVGAV
+316 PMGAV
-321 VTAEERLNIRAKA
+321 VTTEKPLNIRAEA
-334 SASSVVVGSYE
+334 SARSVVVGRYE
-345 HGTAITILERKG
+345 PGTAITILERRD
-357 GWGRTDRGWIA
+357 GWGRTDRGWIFM
-368 LDYVTLSEDSIS
+368 DYVTLSENALFGI
-380 GTTGSA
+380 TGEA
-386 SISGTT
+386 SI
-392 GSASMGIWG
+392 GIWD

-409 CVQVTLEA
+409 CVQMTLEA
-417 SQERNEQELRE
+417 SEDRDEEELRE

-497 VYLWENRIYDV
+497 VYLWENQIYDV

-517 EVESAILRTVSFGSD
+517 EVENAILQTVSFGSD
-532 TAEVSSSVPIDLA
+532 TLAVPSSVPIDLA
-545 MLPESVS
+545 MLPENVS
-552 LKSGENGAILFVKD
+552 QKSGENGAILFVKD

-580 SVENPYADFKWLA
+580 PVENPYVDYYPWLA
-593 EAGVSDADDQM
+593 EAGISDVNDD
-604 IIEKELIL
+604 ELIR

-622 EIEVESDVIPS
+622 ELQAESDVIPG

-673 VNGEPEETTLG
+673 VNGEPEETTLS

-689 GESFLSNDGTVSFQ
+689 DESFLSNDGTVSFQ

-708 DPTEPAEEGT
+708 DPTAPAEEGT

-785 KFSDGNTIGQELGI
+785 KFSDGNTIGQELGT

>member
-57 GLSVLKPLPVTTSQ
+57 SLSVLKPLPVTTTQ

-109 AQAMTLA
+109 AQTMTLA

-155 DNIRTPFVMGVL
+155 DKIRTPFVMGVL

-297 LCLAVLAV
+297 LCLVVLAV

-321 VTAEERLNIRAKA
+321 VTTEKPLNIRAEA
-334 SASSVVVGSYE
+334 SALSAVVGRYE
-345 HGTAITILERKG
+345 PGTAITILERRD
-357 GWGRTDRGWIA
+357 GWGRTDRGWIFM
-368 LDYVTLSEDSIS
+368 DYVTLSENALF
-380 GTTGSA
+380 GTTGEA
-386 SISGTT
+386 SI
-392 GSASMGIWG
+392 GIWD

-409 CVQVTLEA
+409 CVQLTLEA
-417 SQERNEQELRE
+417 SEDRDEEELRE

-508 WFNEYTVSP
+508 WFNGYTVSP
-517 EVESAILRTVSFGSD
+517 EVESAILKTVSFGSD
-532 TAEVSSSVPIDLA
+532 TAVIPSSLPIDLA

-552 LKSGENGAILFVKD
+552 LKSGKNRAILFVKD
-566 GETIGAIDTYDIPD
+566 GETVGQIDTYDIPD
-580 SVENPYADFKWLA
+580 SVENPYVDYYPWLA
-593 EAGVSDADDQM
+593 EAGISDVNDY
-604 IIEKELIL
+604 ELIR

-622 EIEVESDVIPS
+622 ELTAESDVIPG

-644 FIAERKVYDVWFDLT
+644 FIADRKVYDVWFDLT

-673 VNGEPEETTLG
+673 VNGEPEETTIATQPPQEG
-684 QDAHW
+684 SEYW
-689 GESFLSNDGTVSFQ
+689 GESFLSDDGTVTFQ
-703 ADISY
+703 ADAYY
-708 DPTEPAEEGT
+708 DPAQLTGEGVMTQAE
-718 LSAPE
+718 LIS
-723 MLAAVKREMQAGT
+723 AVKREMQAGT

-754 FVNLTDLVLETR
+754 FVNLTGLHLEQRQEKPVLVVE
-766 KTDSGE
+766 
-772 EIPQLIVMGFVIY
+772 GFVIY
-785 KFSDGNTIGQELGI
+785 KFSDGNSIGQELGI
-799 HELMAL
+799 RELMAL

>member
-57 GLSVLKPLPVTTSQ
+57 GLSVLKPLPVTTTQ

-104 KAKTG
+104 KAETG

-316 PVGAV
+316 PMSAV
-321 VTAEERLNIRAKA
+321 VTTEKPLNIRAKA
-334 SASSVVVGSYE
+334 SARSVVVGSYE
-345 HGTAITILERKG
+345 PGTAITILERRG
-357 GWGRTDRGWIA
+357 GWGRTDRGWIFM
-368 LDYVTLSEDSIS
+368 DYVTLSENAIS
-380 GTTGSA
+380 GITGEA
-386 SISGTT
+386 SI
-392 GSASMGIWG
+392 GIWD

-409 CVQVTLEA
+409 CTQMTLELG
-417 SQERNEQELRE
+417 EDRDEEELRE

-460 MENVGYMASGTLASG
+460 MENVGYMASGTLNSG

-486 GQPKTLLNRHN
+486 GQPKTLRNRHN
-497 VYLWENRIYDV
+497 VYWWENRIYDV

-517 EVESAILRTVSFGSD
+517 EVESAILNTLSFGIEK
-532 TAEVSSSVPIDLA
+532 AVIPSSLPIDLA
-545 MLPESVS
+545 MLPENVS
-552 LKSGENGAILFVKD
+552 LKSGKNRAILFVKD
-566 GETIGAIDTYDIPD
+566 GETVGQIDTYDIPD
-580 SVENPYADFKWLA
+580 SVENPYADFDWLA
-593 EAGVSDADDQM
+593 EAGISDVNDD
-604 IIEKELIL
+604 ELIR

-622 EIEVESDVIPS
+622 DLQAESDVIPG

-659 KISEGEYWNLMSLM
+659 KISEGEYRNLMSLM
-673 VNGEPEETTLG
+673 VNGEPEETTLS

-708 DPTEPAEEGT
+708 DPTAPAEEGT

-754 FVNLTDLVLETR
+754 FVNLTDLILETR

-785 KFSDGNTIGQELGI
+785 KFSDGNTVGQELGI

>member
-1 MTAIFERVL
+1 M
-10 NMSLTGSI
+10 
-18 VIAVV
+18 
-23 LLARLLLRRAPK
+23 
-35 IYSYMLWA
+35 
-43 VVLFRL
+43 
-49 LCPISLSA
+49 
-57 GLSVLKPLPVTTSQ
+57 
-71 GLSTVTYRP
+71 
-80 VEPVTPASG
+80 
-89 ELGQEVARPESAETV
+89 
-104 KAKTG
+104 
-109 AQAMTLA
+109 
-116 AAVWL
+116 
-121 TVGGALAGCSLV
+121 
-133 QYTVLRRKLREA
+133 QYIVLRRKLREA
-145 VPYRGEILLS
+145 APYRGEVYLS
-155 DNIRTPFVMGVL
+155 DSIATPFVMGVIA
-167 SPKIYLPWDTPQEE
+167 PKIYLPSDTPIAE
-181 RRFIIAHERQHIH
+181 RRFIIAHERHHLH

-316 PVGAV
+316 PMGAV
-321 VTAEERLNIRAKA
+321 VTTEKPLNIRAKA
-334 SASSVVVGSYE
+334 SARSVVVGSYE
-345 HGTAITILERKG
+345 PGTAITILERKD

-368 LDYVTLSEDSIS
+368 LVYVTLSENAIS
-380 GTTGSA
+380 GTIGEA
-386 SISGTT
+386 SI
-392 GSASMGIWG
+392 GIWD

-409 CVQVTLEA
+409 CVQMTLEA
-417 SQERNEQELRE
+417 SEDRNEQELRE

-486 GQPKTLLNRHN
+486 GQPKTLSNRHN

-508 WFNEYTVSP
+508 WFNAYTVSP
-517 EVESAILRTVSFGSD
+517 EVESAILNTLSFGSE
-532 TAEVSSSVPIDLA
+532 TAVIPSSLPIDLA
-545 MLPESVS
+545 MLPENVS
-552 LKSGENGAILFVKD
+552 LKSGKNRAILFVKD
-566 GETIGAIDTYDIPD
+566 GETVGQIDTYDIPN
-580 SVENPYADFKWLA
+580 SVENPYADFDWLA
-593 EAGVSDADDQM
+593 EAGISDVNDD
-604 IIEKELIL
+604 ELIR

-622 EIEVESDVIPS
+622 ELTAESDVIPG
-633 QPQTVK
+633 QPQMVK

-673 VNGEPEETTLG
+673 VNGEPEETTLS

-708 DPTEPAEEGT
+708 DPTAPAEEGI

-736 MDGFGLGTKEMGY
+736 MDGFGLGTKELGY

-785 KFSDGNTIGQELGI
+785 KFSDGNSIGQELGI

>member
-57 GLSVLKPLPVTTSQ
+57 GLSVLKPLPVTTTQ
-71 GLSTVTYRP
+71 GLSTVNYRP

-89 ELGQEVARPESAETV
+89 QIGQEAARQEPAETV
-104 KAKTG
+104 KAETG
-109 AQAMTLA
+109 DQTMTLA

-145 VPYRGEILLS
+145 VLYRGEILLS
-155 DNIRTPFVMGVL
+155 DKIRTPFVMGVL

-233 EAVLNRLGEDIR
+233 EAVLNRLGEGIR

-321 VTAEERLNIRAKA
+321 VTTEKPLNIRAEA
-334 SASSVVVGSYE
+334 SARSVVVGRYE
-345 HGTAITILERKG
+345 PGTAITILERKD
-357 GWGRTDRGWIA
+357 GWGRTDRGWIFM
-368 LDYVTLSEDSIS
+368 DYVTLSENALF
-380 GTTGSA
+380 GTTDEA
-386 SISGTT
+386 SI
-392 GSASMGIWG
+392 GIWD

-409 CVQVTLEA
+409 CVQLTLEA
-417 SQERNEQELRE
+417 SEDRDEEELRE

-486 GQPKTLLNRHN
+486 GQPKTLRNRHN
-497 VYLWENRIYDV
+497 VYLWENQIYDV

-517 EVESAILRTVSFGSD
+517 EVENAILITLSFGSEK
-532 TAEVSSSVPIDLA
+532 AVIPSSLPIDLA
-545 MLPESVS
+545 MLPENVS
-552 LKSGENGAILFVKD
+552 LKSGKNRTILFVKE
-566 GETIGAIDTYDIPD
+566 GETIGQIDTYGIPD
-580 SVENPYADFKWLA
+580 SVENPYADFDWLA
-593 EAGVSDADDQM
+593 EAGVSDVSDSS
-604 IIEKELIL
+604 LIL
-612 SGGSSLYGDW
+612 MAGSSLYGDW
-622 EIEVESDVIPS
+622 DLQAESDVIPG
-633 QPQTVK
+633 QPQMVK

-659 KISEGEYWNLMSLM
+659 KISEGEYRNLMSLM
-673 VNGEPEETTLG
+673 VNGEPEETTIATQPPQEG
-684 QDAHW
+684 SEYW

-703 ADISY
+703 ADVYY
-708 DPTEPAEEGT
+708 DPAQLTGEGVMTQAE
-718 LSAPE
+718 LIS
-723 MLAAVKREMQAGT
+723 AVKREMQAGT

-754 FVNLTDLVLETR
+754 FVNLTGLHLEQRQEKPVLVVE
-766 KTDSGE
+766 
-772 EIPQLIVMGFVIY
+772 GFVIY
-785 KFSDGNTIGQELGI
+785 KFSDGNSIGQELGI
-799 HELMAL
+799 RELMAL

>member
-23 LLARLLLRRAPK
+23 LLVRLLLRRAPK
-35 IYSYMLWA
+35 IYSYALWA

-57 GLSVLKPLPVTTSQ
+57 GLSVLKPLPVTTTQ

-80 VEPVTPASG
+80 VEPVTPAFG
-89 ELGQEVARPESAETV
+89 ETGQEKARPESAETA
-104 KAKTG
+104 KAEAGLQTK
-109 AQAMTLA
+109 TLA

-155 DNIRTPFVMGVL
+155 DKIRTPFVMGVL
-167 SPKIYLPWDTPQEE
+167 SSKIYLPWDTPQEE

-202 LGYLALCV
+202 LGYLALCI

-233 EAVLNRLGEDIR
+233 EAVLNRLGEGIR

-321 VTAEERLNIRAKA
+321 VTTEKPLNIRAEA
-334 SASSVVVGSYE
+334 SARSAVVGRYE
-345 HGTAITILERKG
+345 PGTAITILERKD
-357 GWGRTDRGWIA
+357 GWGRTDRGWIFM
-368 LDYVTLSEDSIS
+368 DYVTLSENALF
-380 GTTGSA
+380 GTTGEA
-386 SISGTT
+386 SI
-392 GSASMGIWG
+392 GIWD

-409 CVQVTLEA
+409 CVQLTLEA
-417 SQERNEQELRE
+417 SEDRDEEELRE

-508 WFNEYTVSP
+508 WFNGYTVSP
-517 EVESAILRTVSFGSD
+517 EVESAILNTLSFGIEK
-532 TAEVSSSVPIDLA
+532 AVIPSSLPIDLA

-552 LKSGENGAILFVKD
+552 LKSGKNRAILFVKD
-566 GETIGAIDTYDIPD
+566 GETVGQIDTYDIPD
-580 SVENPYADFKWLA
+580 SVENPYADFDWLA
-593 EAGVSDADDQM
+593 EAGVSDVSDSS
-604 IIEKELIL
+604 LIL
-612 SGGSSLYGDW
+612 MAGSSLYGDW
-622 EIEVESDVIPS
+622 ELQAESDVTPG

-639 RWHTF
+639 REHTF

-673 VNGEPEETTLG
+673 VNGEPEETTIATQPPQEG
-684 QDAHW
+684 SEYW
-689 GESFLSNDGTVSFQ
+689 GESFLSDDGTVTFQ
-703 ADISY
+703 AGVYY
-708 DPTEPAEEGT
+708 DPAQLTGEGVMTQAE
-718 LSAPE
+718 LIS
-723 MLAAVKREMQAGT
+723 AVKREMQAGT

-754 FVNLTDLVLETR
+754 FVNLTGLHLEQRQEKPVLVVE
-766 KTDSGE
+766 
-772 EIPQLIVMGFVIY
+772 GFVIY

>member
-10 NMSLTGSI
+10 NMSLTSSI

-23 LLARLLLRRAPK
+23 LLVRLLLRRAPK

-57 GLSVLKPLPVTTSQ
+57 GLSVLKPLPVTTTQ

-80 VEPVTPASG
+80 VEPVIPAFG
-89 ELGQEVARPESAETV
+89 EIGQEDARPEPAETV

-109 AQAMTLA
+109 AQVMTLA

-133 QYTVLRRKLREA
+133 QYIVLRRKLREA
-145 VPYRGEILLS
+145 APYRGEVYLS
-155 DNIRTPFVMGVL
+155 DSIATPFVMGVIA
-167 SPKIYLPWDTPQEE
+167 PKIYLPSDTPKAE
-181 RRFIIAHERQHIH
+181 RHFIIAHERHHLH

-245 ADYSQALLRL
+245 ADYSQALLCL

-321 VTAEERLNIRAKA
+321 VTAEKPLNIRAEA
-334 SASSVVVGSYE
+334 SALSAVVGSYE
-345 HGTAITILERKG
+345 PGTAITILERRD
-357 GWGRTDRGWIA
+357 GWGRTDRGWIFM
-368 LDYVTLSEDSIS
+368 DYVTLSENALF
-380 GTTGSA
+380 GTIGEA
-386 SISGTT
+386 SI
-392 GSASMGIWG
+392 GIWD

-409 CVQVTLEA
+409 CVQMTLEA
-417 SQERNEQELRE
+417 SEDRNEQELRE
-428 GNTVIGGVRA
+428 GSTVIGGVRA

-497 VYLWENRIYDV
+497 VYWWENRIYDV

-517 EVESAILRTVSFGSD
+517 EVESAILNTLSFGIEK
-532 TAEVSSSVPIDLA
+532 AVIPSSLPIDLA

-552 LKSGENGAILFVKD
+552 LKSGKNRAILFVKD
-566 GETIGAIDTYDIPD
+566 GETVGQIDTYDIPD
-580 SVENPYADFKWLA
+580 SVENPYADFDWLA
-593 EAGVSDADDQM
+593 EAGVSDVSDSSLARM
-604 IIEKELIL
+604 A
-612 SGGSSLYGDW
+612 GSSLYGDW
-622 EIEVESDVIPS
+622 ELHAESDVPPG
-633 QPQTVK
+633 QPQTVN
-639 RWHTF
+639 RMHTF
-644 FIAERKVYDVWFDLT
+644 FIADRKVYDVWFDLT

-673 VNGEPEETTLG
+673 VNGEPEETIVATQPSQEG
-684 QDAHW
+684 SEYW
-689 GESFLSNDGTVSFQ
+689 GESFPSDDGTVTFQ
-703 ADISY
+703 ADVY
-708 DPTEPAEEGT
+708 YALAQLTGEGVMTPAE
-718 LSAPE
+718 LIS
-723 MLAAVKREMQAGT
+723 AVKREMQAGT

-754 FVNLTDLVLETR
+754 FVNLTGLHLEQRQEKPVLVVE
-766 KTDSGE
+766 
-772 EIPQLIVMGFVIY
+772 GFVIY

>member
-57 GLSVLKPLPVTTSQ
+57 GLSVLKPLPVTTTQ

-80 VEPVTPASG
+80 VEPVTPASRQI
-89 ELGQEVARPESAETV
+89 GQEKAKPESAETV
-104 KAKTG
+104 KAETG

-121 TVGGALAGCSLV
+121 TVGGALAVCSLV

-155 DNIRTPFVMGVL
+155 DKIRTPFVMGVL

-297 LCLAVLAV
+297 LCLVVLAV

-316 PVGAV
+316 PMGAV
-321 VTAEERLNIRAKA
+321 VTTEKPLNIRAEA
-334 SASSVVVGSYE
+334 SARSAVVSRYE
-345 HGTAITILERKG
+345 PGTAITILERKD
-357 GWGRTDRGWIA
+357 GWGRTDRGWIFM
-368 LDYVTLSEDSIS
+368 DYVTLSENALF
-380 GTTGSA
+380 GTTGEA
-386 SISGTT
+386 SI
-392 GSASMGIWG
+392 GIWD

-409 CVQVTLEA
+409 CVQLTLEA
-417 SQERNEQELRE
+417 SEDRDEEELRE

-508 WFNEYTVSP
+508 WFNGYTVSP
-517 EVESAILRTVSFGSD
+517 EVESAILNTLSFGSE
-532 TAEVSSSVPIDLA
+532 TAAIPSSLPIDLA

-552 LKSGENGAILFVKD
+552 LKSGKNRAILFVKD
-566 GETIGAIDTYDIPD
+566 GETVGQIDTYDIPD
-580 SVENPYADFKWLA
+580 SVENPYVDYYPWLA
-593 EAGVSDADDQM
+593 EVGISDVDDY
-604 IIEKELIL
+604 ELIR

-622 EIEVESDVIPS
+622 DLTAESDVIPG

-644 FIAERKVYDVWFDLT
+644 FIADRKVYDVWFDLT

-673 VNGEPEETTLG
+673 VNGEPEETTLS

-708 DPTEPAEEGT
+708 DPTAPAEEGT

-736 MDGFGLGTKEMGY
+736 MDGFGLGTKELGY

-754 FVNLTDLVLETR
+754 FVNLTGLHLEQRQEKPVLVVE
-766 KTDSGE
+766 
-772 EIPQLIVMGFVIY
+772 GFVIY

>member
-80 VEPVTPASG
+80 VEPVIPASG
-89 ELGQEVARPESAETV
+89 EIGQEVARAESAETV
-104 KAKTG
+104 KTETG

-133 QYTVLRRKLREA
+133 QYIVLRRKLREA
-145 VPYRGEILLS
+145 APYRGEVYLS
-155 DNIRTPFVMGVL
+155 DSIATPFVMGVIA
-167 SPKIYLPWDTPQEE
+167 PKIYLPSDTPIAE
-181 RRFIIAHERQHIH
+181 RRFIIAHERHHLH

-297 LCLAVLAV
+297 LCLVVLAV

-316 PVGAV
+316 PMGAV
-321 VTAEERLNIRAKA
+321 VTTEKPLNIRAEA
-334 SASSVVVGSYE
+334 SALSAVVGRYE
-345 HGTAITILERKG
+345 PGTAITILERRD
-357 GWGRTDRGWIA
+357 GWGRTDRGWIFM
-368 LDYVTLSEDSIS
+368 DYVTLSENALF
-380 GTTGSA
+380 GTTGEA
-386 SISGTT
+386 SI
-392 GSASMGIWG
+392 GIWD

-409 CVQVTLEA
+409 CVQMTLEA
-417 SQERNEQELRE
+417 SEDRDEEELRE

-517 EVESAILRTVSFGSD
+517 EVENAILNTLSFGIEK
-532 TAEVSSSVPIDLA
+532 AVIPSSLPIDLA

-552 LKSGENGAILFVKD
+552 LKSGKNRAILFVKD
-566 GETIGAIDTYDIPD
+566 GETVGQIDTYDIPD
-580 SVENPYADFKWLA
+580 SVENPYADFDWLA
-593 EAGVSDADDQM
+593 EAGVADVSDSS
-604 IIEKELIL
+604 LIL
-612 SGGSSLYGDW
+612 MAGSSLYGDW
-622 EIEVESDVIPS
+622 DLQAESDVIPG

-708 DPTEPAEEGT
+708 DPTAPAEEGT

>member
-57 GLSVLKPLPVTTSQ
+57 GLSVLKPLPVTTTQ

-80 VEPVTPASG
+80 VESVIPASG
-89 ELGQEVARPESAETV
+89 EIGQEDARPEPAETV
-104 KAKTG
+104 KAETG
-109 AQAMTLA
+109 LQAMTLA

-133 QYTVLRRKLREA
+133 QYIVLRRKLREA
-145 VPYRGEILLS
+145 APYLGEVYLS
-155 DNIRTPFVMGVL
+155 DSIATPFVMGVIA
-167 SPKIYLPWDTPQEE
+167 PKIYLPSDTPKAE
-181 RRFIIAHERQHIH
+181 RRFIIAHERHHLH

-202 LGYLALCV
+202 LGYLALCI

-297 LCLAVLAV
+297 LCLVVLAV

-316 PVGAV
+316 PMGAV
-321 VTAEERLNIRAKA
+321 VTTEKPLNIRAEA
-334 SASSVVVGSYE
+334 SALSAVVGSYE
-345 HGTAITILERKG
+345 PGTAITILERRG
-357 GWGRTDRGWIA
+357 GWGRTDRGSIFM
-368 LDYVTLSEDSIS
+368 DYVTLSENALF
-380 GTTGSA
+380 GTIGEA
-386 SISGTT
+386 SI
-392 GSASMGIWG
+392 GIWD

-409 CVQVTLEA
+409 CVQMTLEA
-417 SQERNEQELRE
+417 SEDRDEEELRE

-460 MENVGYMASGTLASG
+460 MENVGYSAGGNLTSG

-486 GQPKTLLNRHN
+486 GQPKTLRNRHN
-497 VYLWENRIYDV
+497 VYWWENRIYDV
-508 WFNEYTVSP
+508 WFNEYTASP
-517 EVESAILRTVSFGSD
+517 EVESAILNTLSFGSD
-532 TAEVSSSVPIDLA
+532 TAVIPSSLPIDLA

-566 GETIGAIDTYDIPD
+566 GETVGQIDTYDIPD
-580 SVENPYADFKWLA
+580 SVENPYADFDWLA
-593 EAGVSDADDQM
+593 EAGVADVSDSSLARM
-604 IIEKELIL
+604 A
-612 SGGSSLYGDW
+612 GGSLYGDW
-622 EIEVESDVIPS
+622 ELTAESDVPPG
-633 QPQTVK
+633 QPQTVN
-639 RWHTF
+639 RMHTF
-644 FIAERKVYDVWFDLT
+644 FIAERKVYDVWFDLM
-659 KISEGEYWNLMSLM
+659 KISEGEYRNLMSLM
-673 VNGEPEETTLG
+673 VNGEPEETTVATQPPQEG
-684 QDAHW
+684 SEYW
-689 GESFLSNDGTVSFQ
+689 GESFLSDDGTVSFQ
-703 ADISY
+703 ADVYY
-708 DPTEPAEEGT
+708 DPAQLTGEGVMTPAE
-718 LSAPE
+718 LIS
-723 MLAAVKREMQAGT
+723 AVKREMQAGT

-754 FVNLTDLVLETR
+754 FVNLTGLHLEQRQEKPVLVVE
-766 KTDSGE
+766 
-772 EIPQLIVMGFVIY
+772 GFVIY
-785 KFSDGNTIGQELGI
+785 KFSDGNSIGQELGI
-799 HELMAL
+799 RELMAL

>member
-57 GLSVLKPLPVTTSQ
+57 GLSVLKPLPVTTTQ

-80 VEPVTPASG
+80 VEPVIPASG
-89 ELGQEVARPESAETV
+89 EIGQEDARPEPAETV
-104 KAKTG
+104 KAATG
-109 AQAMTLA
+109 AQALTLA

-133 QYTVLRRKLREA
+133 QYIVLRRKLREA
-145 VPYRGEILLS
+145 APYRGEVYLS
-155 DNIRTPFVMGVL
+155 DSIATPFVMGVIA
-167 SPKIYLPWDTPQEE
+167 PKIYLPSDTPIAE
-181 RRFIIAHERQHIH
+181 RRFIIAHERHHLH

-297 LCLAVLAV
+297 LCLVVLAV

-316 PVGAV
+316 PMGAV
-321 VTAEERLNIRAKA
+321 VTTEKPLNIRAEA
-334 SASSVVVGSYE
+334 SARSVVVGRYE
-345 HGTAITILERKG
+345 PGTAITILERRD
-357 GWGRTDRGWIA
+357 GWGRTDRGWIFM
-368 LDYVTLSEDSIS
+368 DYVTLSENALF
-380 GTTGSA
+380 GTTGEA
-386 SISGTT
+386 SI
-392 GSASMGIWG
+392 GIWD

-409 CVQVTLEA
+409 CVQMTLEA
-417 SQERNEQELRE
+417 SEDRDEEELRE

-532 TAEVSSSVPIDLA
+532 TAAIPSSLPIDLA
-545 MLPESVS
+545 MLPENVS
-552 LKSGENGAILFVKD
+552 LKSGKNRAILFVKD
-566 GETIGAIDTYDIPD
+566 GETVGQIDTYDIPD
-580 SVENPYADFKWLA
+580 SVENPYVDYYPWLA
-593 EAGVSDADDQM
+593 EAGISDVNDY
-604 IIEKELIL
+604 ELIR

-622 EIEVESDVIPS
+622 ELTAESDVIPG

-644 FIAERKVYDVWFDLT
+644 FIADRKVYDVWFDLT

-708 DPTEPAEEGT
+708 DPTAPAEEGT

>member
-71 GLSTVTYRP
+71 GLSTVNYQP
-80 VEPVTPASG
+80 VEQVIPASG
-89 ELGQEVARPESAETV
+89 ELGQENARPEPAETG

-109 AQAMTLA
+109 TQAMTLA

-233 EAVLNRLGEDIR
+233 EAVLNRLGEEIR

-297 LCLAVLAV
+297 LCLVVLAV

-316 PVGAV
+316 PMGAV
-321 VTAEERLNIRAKA
+321 VTTEKPLNIRAKA
-334 SASSVVVGSYE
+334 SARSAVVGRYE
-345 HGTAITILERKG
+345 PGTAITILERRD
-357 GWGRTDRGWIA
+357 GWGRTDRGWIFM
-368 LDYVTLSEDSIS
+368 DYVTLSENALF
-380 GTTGSA
+380 GTTGEA
-386 SISGTT
+386 SI
-392 GSASMGIWG
+392 GIWD

-409 CVQVTLEA
+409 CVQMTLEA
-417 SQERNEQELRE
+417 SEDRDEEELRE

-517 EVESAILRTVSFGSD
+517 EVESAILKTVSFGSD
-532 TAEVSSSVPIDLA
+532 TAVIPSSLPIDLA

-552 LKSGENGAILFVKD
+552 LKSGKNRAILFVKD

-580 SVENPYADFKWLA
+580 SVENPYVDYYPWLA
-593 EAGVSDADDQM
+593 EAGISDVNDY
-604 IIEKELIL
+604 ELIR

-622 EIEVESDVIPS
+622 ELTAESDVIPG

-673 VNGEPEETTLG
+673 VNGEPEETTLS

-689 GESFLSNDGTVSFQ
+689 DESFLSNDGTVSFQ

-708 DPTEPAEEGT
+708 DPTAPAEEGT

>member
-80 VEPVTPASG
+80 VEPVIPASG
-89 ELGQEVARPESAETV
+89 EIGQEDARQEPAETV

-121 TVGGALAGCSLV
+121 TVGGALAVCSLV
-133 QYTVLRRKLREA
+133 QYIVLRRKLREA

-155 DNIRTPFVMGVL
+155 DKIRTPFVMGVL

-194 RGDPLWKL
+194 RRDPLWKL

-297 LCLAVLAV
+297 LCLVVLSV

-316 PVGAV
+316 PMSAV
-321 VTAEERLNIRAKA
+321 VTTEKPLNIRAKA
-334 SASSVVVGSYE
+334 TASSVVVGSYE
-345 HGTAITILERKG
+345 PGTAITILERRD
-357 GWGRTDRGWIA
+357 GWGRTDRGWIFM
-368 LDYVTLSEDSIS
+368 DYVTLSENAIS

-386 SISGTT
+386 IIAIT
-392 GSASMGIWG
+392 GSASIDVWD

-409 CVQVTLEA
+409 CTQMTVEA
-417 SQERNEQELRE
+417 GEDRNEQELRE

-475 YTVEFFSDVPE
+475 YTVDFFSDVPE

-508 WFNEYTVSP
+508 WFDEYTVSP
-517 EVESAILRTVSFGSD
+517 EVENAILQTVSFGSD
-532 TAEVSSSVPIDLA
+532 TLAVPSSVPIDLA
-545 MLPESVS
+545 MLPENVS
-552 LKSGENGAILFVKD
+552 QKSGENGAILFVKD

-580 SVENPYADFKWLA
+580 SVENPYVDYYPWLA
-593 EAGVSDADDQM
+593 EAGISDVNDD
-604 IIEKELIL
+604 ELIR

-622 EIEVESDVIPS
+622 ELQAESDVIPG
-633 QPQTVK
+633 QPQAVK

-673 VNGEPEETTLG
+673 VNGEPEETTLS

-708 DPTEPAEEGT
+708 DPTAPAEEGI

>member
-80 VEPVTPASG
+80 VEPVIPASG
-89 ELGQEVARPESAETV
+89 EIGQEDVRPEPAETV
-104 KAKTG
+104 KAETG

-133 QYTVLRRKLREA
+133 QYIVLRRKLREA
-145 VPYRGEILLS
+145 VPYRGEVYLS
-155 DNIRTPFVMGVL
+155 DSIATPFVMGVIV
-167 SPKIYLPWDTPQEE
+167 PKIYLPSDTPKAE
-181 RRFIIAHERQHIH
+181 RRFIIAHERHHLH

-297 LCLAVLAV
+297 LCLVVLAV

-316 PVGAV
+316 PMGAV
-321 VTAEERLNIRAKA
+321 VTTEKPLNIRAEA
-334 SASSVVVGSYE
+334 SALSAVVGRYE
-345 HGTAITILERKG
+345 PGTAITILERRD
-357 GWGRTDRGWIA
+357 GWGRTDRGWIFM
-368 LDYVTLSEDSIS
+368 DYVTLSENALF
-380 GTTGSA
+380 GTTGEA
-386 SISGTT
+386 SI
-392 GSASMGIWG
+392 GIWD

-409 CVQVTLEA
+409 CVQMTLEA
-417 SQERNEQELRE
+417 SEDRDEEELRE

-517 EVESAILRTVSFGSD
+517 EVENAILNTLSFGIEK
-532 TAEVSSSVPIDLA
+532 AVIPSSLPIDLA

-552 LKSGENGAILFVKD
+552 LKSGKNRAILFVKD
-566 GETIGAIDTYDIPD
+566 GETVGQIDTYDIPD
-580 SVENPYADFKWLA
+580 SVENPYADFDWLA
-593 EAGVSDADDQM
+593 EAGVADVSDSS
-604 IIEKELIL
+604 LIL
-612 SGGSSLYGDW
+612 MAGSSLYGDW
-622 EIEVESDVIPS
+622 DLQAESDVIPG

-708 DPTEPAEEGT
+708 DPTAPAEEGT

>member
-80 VEPVTPASG
+80 VEPVIPASG
-89 ELGQEVARPESAETV
+89 EIGQEAARPEPAETV
-104 KAKTG
+104 KTETG

-133 QYTVLRRKLREA
+133 QYIVLRRKLREA
-145 VPYRGEILLS
+145 APYRGEVYLS
-155 DNIRTPFVMGVL
+155 DSIATPFVMGVIA
-167 SPKIYLPWDTPQEE
+167 PKIYLPSDTPIAE
-181 RRFIIAHERQHIH
+181 RRFIIAHERHHLH

-202 LGYLALCV
+202 LGYMALCV

-297 LCLAVLAV
+297 LCLVVLAV

-316 PVGAV
+316 PMGAV
-321 VTAEERLNIRAKA
+321 VTTEKPLNIRAKA
-334 SASSVVVGSYE
+334 SASSVVVGRYE
-345 HGTAITILERKG
+345 PGTAITILERRD
-357 GWGRTDRGWIA
+357 GWGRTDRGWIFM
-368 LDYVTLSEDSIS
+368 DYVTLSENAIS

-386 SISGTT
+386 IIAIT
-392 GSASMGIWG
+392 GSASIDVWD

-409 CVQVTLEA
+409 CTQMTVEA
-417 SQERNEQELRE
+417 GEDRNEQELRE

-517 EVESAILRTVSFGSD
+517 EVESAILNTLSFGSE
-532 TAEVSSSVPIDLA
+532 TAIPSSLPIDLA
-545 MLPESVS
+545 MLPENVS

-566 GETIGAIDTYDIPD
+566 GETVGQIDTYDIPD
-580 SVENPYADFKWLA
+580 SVENPYADYYPWLA
-593 EAGVSDADDQM
+593 EAGISDVNDD
-604 IIEKELIL
+604 ELIR

-622 EIEVESDVIPS
+622 DLQAESDVIPG

-673 VNGEPEETTLG
+673 VNGEPEETTLS

-708 DPTEPAEEGT
+708 DPTAPAEEGT

-805 DARDGSFLSGFGR
+805 DARDGSVLSGFGR

>member
-57 GLSVLKPLPVTTSQ
+57 GLSVLKPLPVTTTQ

-89 ELGQEVARPESAETV
+89 QIGQEDVKPESAETV
-104 KAKTG
+104 KAETG
-109 AQAMTLA
+109 DQAMTLA

-155 DNIRTPFVMGVL
+155 DKIRTPFVMGVL

-202 LGYLALCV
+202 LGYSALCV

-233 EAVLNRLGEDIR
+233 EAVLNRLGEGIR

-297 LCLAVLAV
+297 LCLAVLGV

-321 VTAEERLNIRAKA
+321 VTTEKPLNIRAEA
-334 SASSVVVGSYE
+334 SARSAVVGRYE
-345 HGTAITILERKG
+345 PGTAITILERKD
-357 GWGRTDRGWIA
+357 GWGRTDRGWIFM
-368 LDYVTLSEDSIS
+368 DYVTLSENALF
-380 GTTGSA
+380 GTTGEA
-386 SISGTT
+386 SI
-392 GSASMGIWG
+392 GIWD

-409 CVQVTLEA
+409 CVQLTLEA
-417 SQERNEQELRE
+417 SEDRDEEELRE

-475 YTVEFFSDVPE
+475 YTVDFFSDVPE
-486 GQPKTLLNRHN
+486 GQPKTLRNRHN
-497 VYLWENRIYDV
+497 VYWWENRIYDV

-517 EVESAILRTVSFGSD
+517 EVESAILNTLSFGSE
-532 TAEVSSSVPIDLA
+532 TAAIPSSLPIDLA

-552 LKSGENGAILFVKD
+552 LKSGKNRAILFVKD
-566 GETIGAIDTYDIPD
+566 GETVGAIDTYDIPD
-580 SVENPYADFKWLA
+580 SVDNPYADFDWLA
-593 EAGVSDADDQM
+593 EAGVADVSDSS
-604 IIEKELIL
+604 LIL
-612 SGGSSLYGDW
+612 MAGSSLYGDW
-622 EIEVESDVIPS
+622 DLQAESDVIPG

-659 KISEGEYWNLMSLM
+659 KISEGEYRNLMSLM
-673 VNGEPEETTLG
+673 VNGEPEETTIATQSPQEG
-684 QDAHW
+684 TEYW
-689 GESFLSNDGTVSFQ
+689 GESFLSDDGTVTFQ
-703 ADISY
+703 TDVYY
-708 DPTEPAEEGT
+708 DPAQLTGEGVMTQAE
-718 LSAPE
+718 LIS
-723 MLAAVKREMQAGT
+723 AVKREMQAGT

-754 FVNLTDLVLETR
+754 FVNLTGLHLEQRQEKPVLVVE
-766 KTDSGE
+766 
-772 EIPQLIVMGFVIY
+772 GFVIY
-785 KFSDGNTIGQELGI
+785 KFSDGNSIGQELGI
-799 HELMAL
+799 RELMAL

>member
-80 VEPVTPASG
+80 VEPVIPAFG
-89 ELGQEVARPESAETV
+89 EIGQEATRPEPAETV
-104 KAKTG
+104 KVETG

-133 QYTVLRRKLREA
+133 QYIVLRRKLREA
-145 VPYRGEILLS
+145 APYRGEVYLS
-155 DNIRTPFVMGVL
+155 DSIATPFVMGVIV
-167 SPKIYLPWDTPQEE
+167 PKIYLPSDTPIAE
-181 RRFIIAHERQHIH
+181 RRFIIAHERHHLH

-275 GRVRNMARWRRPK
+275 GRVRNMAHWRRPK

-297 LCLAVLAV
+297 LCLVVLAV
-305 CALNPQKSDST
+305 CALNPQKADST
-316 PVGAV
+316 PMGAV
-321 VTAEERLNIRAKA
+321 VTAEKPLNIRAKA
-334 SASSVVVGSYE
+334 SARSAVVGSYE
-345 HGTAITILERKG
+345 PGTAITILERRD
-357 GWGRTDRGWIA
+357 GWGRTDRGWIFM
-368 LDYVTLSEDSIS
+368 DYVTLSEDSIS

-386 SISGTT
+386 IIAIT
-392 GSASMGIWG
+392 GSASIDVWD

-409 CVQVTLEA
+409 CTQMTVEA
-417 SQERNEQELRE
+417 GEDRNEQELRE

-497 VYLWENRIYDV
+497 VYLWENQIYDV

-532 TAEVSSSVPIDLA
+532 TLAVPSSVPIDLA

-552 LKSGENGAILFVKD
+552 PKSGENGAILFVKD
-566 GETIGAIDTYDIPD
+566 GETVGQIDTYDIPA
-580 SVENPYADFKWLA
+580 SVENPYADFDWLA
-593 EAGVSDADDQM
+593 EAGVADVSDSSLARM
-604 IIEKELIL
+604 A
-612 SGGSSLYGDW
+612 GSSLYGDW
-622 EIEVESDVIPS
+622 ELHAESDVPPG
-633 QPQTVK
+633 QPQTVN
-639 RWHTF
+639 RMHTF
-644 FIAERKVYDVWFDLT
+644 FIAGRKVYDVWFDLM
-659 KISEGEYWNLMSLM
+659 KISAGEYGNLMSLM
-673 VNGEPEETTLG
+673 VNGEPEETTLS

-708 DPTEPAEEGT
+708 DPTAPAEEGI

>member
-18 VIAVV
+18 VIVVV

-80 VEPVTPASG
+80 VEPVIPASG
-89 ELGQEVARPESAETV
+89 EIGQEDARPEPAETV
-104 KAKTG
+104 KTETG

-121 TVGGALAGCSLV
+121 TVGWALAGCSLV
-133 QYTVLRRKLREA
+133 QYIVLRRKLREA
-145 VPYRGEILLS
+145 VPYRGEVYLS
-155 DNIRTPFVMGVL
+155 DSIATPFVMGVIA
-167 SPKIYLPWDTPQEE
+167 PKIYLPSDTPKAE
-181 RRFIIAHERQHIH
+181 RRFIIAHERHHLH

-233 EAVLNRLGEDIR
+233 EAVLNCLGEDIR

-297 LCLAVLAV
+297 LCLVVLAV

-316 PVGAV
+316 PMGAV

-357 GWGRTDRGWIA
+357 SWGRTDRGWIA
-368 LDYVTLSEDSIS
+368 LDYVTLSED
-380 GTTGSA
+380 

-497 VYLWENRIYDV
+497 VYLWENQIYDV

-517 EVESAILRTVSFGSD
+517 EVENAILKTVSFGSD
-532 TAEVSSSVPIDLA
+532 TLAVPSSVPIDLA
-545 MLPESVS
+545 MLPENVS
-552 LKSGENGAILFVKD
+552 QKSGENGATLFVKD
-566 GETIGAIDTYDIPD
+566 GERIGGIDTYDIPD
-580 SVENPYADFKWLA
+580 SVENPYADFDWLA
-593 EAGVSDADDQM
+593 EAGVADVSDSSLARM
-604 IIEKELIL
+604 A
-612 SGGSSLYGDW
+612 GSSLYGDW
-622 EIEVESDVIPS
+622 ELHAESDVPPG
-633 QPQTVK
+633 QPQTVN
-639 RWHTF
+639 RMHTF
-644 FIAERKVYDVWFDLT
+644 FIAGRKVYDVWFDLM
-659 KISEGEYWNLMSLM
+659 KISAGEYGNLMSLM
-673 VNGEPEETTLG
+673 VNGEPEETTLS

-708 DPTEPAEEGT
+708 DPTAPAEEGT

>member
-57 GLSVLKPLPVTTSQ
+57 GLSVLKPLPVTTTQ

-80 VEPVTPASG
+80 VEPVIPASG
-89 ELGQEVARPESAETV
+89 ELGQEAARQEPAETV

-155 DNIRTPFVMGVL
+155 DKIRTPFVMGVL

-357 GWGRTDRGWIA
+357 SWGRTDRGWIA

-409 CVQVTLEA
+409 CVQVTLEVG
-417 SQERNEQELRE
+417 EDRNEQELRE

-486 GQPKTLLNRHN
+486 GQPKPLLNRHN
-497 VYLWENRIYDV
+497 VYLWENQIYDV

-552 LKSGENGAILFVKD
+552 LKSGKNRAILFVKD

-580 SVENPYADFKWLA
+580 SVENPYVDYYPWLA
-593 EAGVSDADDQM
+593 EAGISDVNDD
-604 IIEKELIL
+604 ELIR

-622 EIEVESDVIPS
+622 ELHAESDVIPG

-659 KISEGEYWNLMSLM
+659 KITEGEYWNLMSLM

-689 GESFLSNDGTVSFQ
+689 GESFPSNDGTVSFQ

-708 DPTEPAEEGT
+708 DPTAPAEEGT

>member
-80 VEPVTPASG
+80 VEPVIPASG
-89 ELGQEVARPESAETV
+89 EIGQEAARPEPAETV
-104 KAKTG
+104 KAETG

-121 TVGGALAGCSLV
+121 TVGGALAGCSMV
-133 QYTVLRRKLREA
+133 QYIVLRRKLREA
-145 VPYRGEILLS
+145 APYRGEILLS
-155 DNIRTPFVMGVL
+155 DKIRTPFVMGVL

-233 EAVLNRLGEDIR
+233 EAVLNRLGEGIR

-297 LCLAVLAV
+297 LCLVVLAV

-321 VTAEERLNIRAKA
+321 VTTEKPLNIRAEA
-334 SASSVVVGSYE
+334 SARSAVVGRYE
-345 HGTAITILERKG
+345 PGTAITILERKD
-357 GWGRTDRGWIA
+357 GWGRTDRGWIFM
-368 LDYVTLSEDSIS
+368 DYVTLSENALF
-380 GTTGSA
+380 GTTGEA
-386 SISGTT
+386 SI
-392 GSASMGIWG
+392 GIWD

-409 CVQVTLEA
+409 CVQLTLEA
-417 SQERNEQELRE
+417 SEDRDEEELRE

-508 WFNEYTVSP
+508 WFNGYTVSP
-517 EVESAILRTVSFGSD
+517 EVENAILNTLSFGIEK
-532 TAEVSSSVPIDLA
+532 AVIPSSLPIDLA

-552 LKSGENGAILFVKD
+552 LKSGKNRAILFVKD

-580 SVENPYADFKWLA
+580 SVENPYVDYYPWLA
-593 EAGVSDADDQM
+593 EAGISDVNDY
-604 IIEKELIL
+604 ELIR

-622 EIEVESDVIPS
+622 ELTAESDVIPG

-644 FIAERKVYDVWFDLT
+644 FIADRKVYDVWFDLT

-673 VNGEPEETTLG
+673 VNGEPEETTLS

-708 DPTEPAEEGT
+708 DPTAPAEEGI